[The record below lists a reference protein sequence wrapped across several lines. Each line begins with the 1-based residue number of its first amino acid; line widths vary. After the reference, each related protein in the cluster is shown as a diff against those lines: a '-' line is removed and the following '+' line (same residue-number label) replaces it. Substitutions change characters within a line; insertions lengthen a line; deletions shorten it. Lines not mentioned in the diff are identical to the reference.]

1 MSEPLEFRGDMELE
15 ARIRGLLL
23 RANQPE
29 ALGITRETLEEVP
42 VWAETKM
49 APFLADPF
57 GYAKRKTRPL
67 WKRWARQAAVVLL
80 AVSVSLFALYH
91 TSPTAK
97 AWMDRAFQ
105 VVVTWLDEN
114 TTFHFGGQQPAGT
127 AADRWR
133 PTWLPEGYVET
144 RAVDLSG
151 ATKVVFENGAG
162 EYIELHYAPVQEGYM
177 FDTDNEH
184 ADYSEI
190 ILNSHVASL
199 FDSNTAGKPSVLIWY
214 NESGTVAF
222 QLTAEL
228 PGSNLL
234 QIAESIIVQNV

>member
-15 ARIRGLLL
+15 ARTRGLLL

-29 ALGITRETLEEVP
+29 ALGITWETLEEVP
-42 VWAETKM
+42 AWAETKM

-67 WKRWARQAAVVLL
+67 WKRWARQAAAVLL
-80 AVSVSLFALYH
+80 AVSISLFVLYH

-133 PTWLPEGYVET
+133 PTWLPEGYLEVEAKT
-144 RAVDLSG
+144 IGSRQRVE
-151 ATKVVFENGAG
+151 FENDVGNL
-162 EYIELHYAPVQEGYM
+162 IQLHYMPVQEGSM
-177 FDTDNEH
+177 FDVDNEH
-184 ADYSEI
+184 SDYSEL
-190 ILNSHVASL
+190 ILNGQTAYL
-199 FDSNTAGKPSVLIWY
+199 FDSNTEGKPSYLIWY
-214 NESGTVAF
+214 NETGTVTF
-222 QLTAEL
+222 RLMAEL
-228 PGSNLL
+228 SGGDLL
-234 QIAESIIVQNV
+234 QIAESVIVQNV